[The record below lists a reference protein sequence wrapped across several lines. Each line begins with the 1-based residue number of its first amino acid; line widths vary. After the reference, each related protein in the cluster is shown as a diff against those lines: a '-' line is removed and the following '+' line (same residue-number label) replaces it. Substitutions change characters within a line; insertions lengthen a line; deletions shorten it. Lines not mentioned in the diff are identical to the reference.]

1 MDTNTI
7 DSQLAYL
14 EETKSLL
21 KDAIINKGQNIQD
34 TDTFR
39 SYANKVDQISTLA
52 SETADADANSDNIE
66 QGKTAYVNGEKIVGS
81 LAKYSTSMALTQS
94 ADSFNLW
101 GNGETYTYAGI
112 QNITGKAIFEQDTSL
127 FVPYN
132 DVCEKYNIKPENI
145 MSGLTVFGMTGTAT
159 TDATATANDILEG
172 KTAYVNGVKVEGNIV
187 KIMNIDSP
195 CDAVTNGENVIY
207 ISKDNITSGYY
218 TETNNIRLNVS
229 YEQIVEAINLLP
241 SQIVEGNTILGI
253 AGTGKTSE
261 DLQAQ
266 LDAQDELIASQQA
279 QIEELKSLLADKA
292 SNITN
297 ESIET
302 VNNVLGNGEV

>member
-7 DSQLAYL
+7 DNQLAYL

-39 SYANKVDQISTLA
+39 SYANKIDQISTLTE
-52 SETADADANSDNIE
+52 ETA
-66 QGKTAYVNGEKIVGS
+66 
-81 LAKYSTSMALTQS
+81 
-94 ADSFNLW
+94 
-101 GNGETYTYAGI
+101 
-112 QNITGKAIFEQDTSL
+112 
-127 FVPYN
+127 
-132 DVCEKYNIKPENI
+132 
-145 MSGLTVFGMTGTAT
+145 
-159 TDATATANDILEG
+159 DATATANDIVEG
-172 KTAYVNGVKVEGNIV
+172 KTAYVNGVKVEGNITR
-187 KIMNIDSP
+187 IMNIDNP
-195 CDAVTNGENVIY
+195 CDTVTNGENVIY

-218 TETNNIRLNVS
+218 TETNNIRLNAS
-229 YEQIVEAINLLP
+229 YELIAQAINLLP

-302 VNNVLGNGEV
+302 VNNVLGNEEV

>member
-14 EETKSLL
+14 EETKLLL

-39 SYANKVDQISTLA
+39 SYANKIDQISTLA
-52 SETADADANSDNIE
+52 EETA
-66 QGKTAYVNGEKIVGS
+66 
-81 LAKYSTSMALTQS
+81 
-94 ADSFNLW
+94 
-101 GNGETYTYAGI
+101 
-112 QNITGKAIFEQDTSL
+112 
-127 FVPYN
+127 
-132 DVCEKYNIKPENI
+132 
-145 MSGLTVFGMTGTAT
+145 
-159 TDATATANDILEG
+159 DATATANDIVEG
-172 KTAYVNGVKVEGNIV
+172 KTAYVNGLKVEGNITR
-187 KIMNIDSP
+187 ITNIDGP
-195 CDAVTNGENVIY
+195 CDTVTNGENVIY
-207 ISKDNITSGYY
+207 ISKDNITPGYY
-218 TETNNIRLNVS
+218 TETNNIRLNAS
-229 YEQIVEAINLLP
+229 YKLIAEAINLLP
-241 SQIVEGNTILGI
+241 SQIIEGNTILGI

-297 ESIET
+297 ESIEI
-302 VNNVLGNGEV
+302 VNNILGNEGV

>member
-14 EETKSLL
+14 EETKLLL
-21 KDAIINKGQNIQD
+21 KDAIINKGQNIQN

-39 SYANKVDQISTLA
+39 SYANKIDQISTLA
-52 SETADADANSDNIE
+52 EETA
-66 QGKTAYVNGEKIVGS
+66 
-81 LAKYSTSMALTQS
+81 
-94 ADSFNLW
+94 
-101 GNGETYTYAGI
+101 
-112 QNITGKAIFEQDTSL
+112 
-127 FVPYN
+127 
-132 DVCEKYNIKPENI
+132 
-145 MSGLTVFGMTGTAT
+145 
-159 TDATATANDILEG
+159 DATATANDIVEG
-172 KTAYVNGVKVEGNIV
+172 KTAYVNGLKVEGNITR
-187 KIMNIDSP
+187 IMNIDSP
-195 CDAVTNGENVIY
+195 CDTVTNGENVIY

-218 TETNNIRLNVS
+218 PETNNIRLNAS
-229 YEQIVEAINLLP
+229 YELIAQAINLLH
-241 SQIVEGNTILGI
+241 SQIIEGNTILGI

-302 VNNVLGNGEV
+302 VNNVLGNEEV

>member
-14 EETKSLL
+14 EETKLLL

-39 SYANKVDQISTLA
+39 SYANKIDQISTLTE
-52 SETADADANSDNIE
+52 ETA
-66 QGKTAYVNGEKIVGS
+66 
-81 LAKYSTSMALTQS
+81 
-94 ADSFNLW
+94 
-101 GNGETYTYAGI
+101 
-112 QNITGKAIFEQDTSL
+112 
-127 FVPYN
+127 
-132 DVCEKYNIKPENI
+132 
-145 MSGLTVFGMTGTAT
+145 
-159 TDATATANDILEG
+159 DATATANDIVEG
-172 KTAYVNGVKVEGNIV
+172 KTAYVNGLKVEGNITR
-187 KIMNIDSP
+187 IMNIDGS
-195 CDAVTNGENVIY
+195 CDTVTNGENVIY

-218 TETNNIRLNVS
+218 PETNNIRLNAS
-229 YEQIVEAINLLP
+229 YKLIAEAINLLP
-241 SQIVEGNTILGI
+241 SQIIEGNTILGI

-297 ESIET
+297 ESIEI
-302 VNNVLGNGEV
+302 VNNILGNEEV

>member
-7 DSQLAYL
+7 DSQLVYL
-14 EETKSLL
+14 EETKLLL

-39 SYANKVDQISTLA
+39 SYANKIDQISTLA
-52 SETADADANSDNIE
+52 EETA
-66 QGKTAYVNGEKIVGS
+66 
-81 LAKYSTSMALTQS
+81 
-94 ADSFNLW
+94 
-101 GNGETYTYAGI
+101 
-112 QNITGKAIFEQDTSL
+112 
-127 FVPYN
+127 
-132 DVCEKYNIKPENI
+132 
-145 MSGLTVFGMTGTAT
+145 
-159 TDATATANDILEG
+159 DATATANDIVEG
-172 KTAYVNGVKVEGNIV
+172 KTAYVNGLKVEGNITR
-187 KIMNIDSP
+187 IMNIDGP
-195 CDAVTNGENVIY
+195 CDTVTNGENVIY

-218 TETNNIRLNVS
+218 PETNNIRLNAS
-229 YEQIVEAINLLP
+229 YELIAEAINLLP
-241 SQIVEGNTILGI
+241 SQIIEGNTILGI

-297 ESIET
+297 ESIEI
-302 VNNVLGNGEV
+302 VNNILGNAEV

>member
-39 SYANKVDQISTLA
+39 SYANKIDQISTLTE
-52 SETADADANSDNIE
+52 ETA
-66 QGKTAYVNGEKIVGS
+66 
-81 LAKYSTSMALTQS
+81 
-94 ADSFNLW
+94 
-101 GNGETYTYAGI
+101 
-112 QNITGKAIFEQDTSL
+112 
-127 FVPYN
+127 
-132 DVCEKYNIKPENI
+132 
-145 MSGLTVFGMTGTAT
+145 
-159 TDATATANDILEG
+159 DATATAVDIVEG
-172 KTAYVNGVKVEGNIV
+172 KTAYVNGVKVEGNITR
-187 KIMNIDSP
+187 IMNIDDS
-195 CDAVTNGENVIY
+195 CDTVTNGENVIY

-218 TETNNIRLNVS
+218 PETNNIRLNAS
-229 YEQIVEAINLLP
+229 YELIAEAINLLP

-266 LDAQDELIASQQA
+266 LDAQDELIAYQQA

-302 VNNVLGNGEV
+302 VNNVLGNEEV

>member
-7 DSQLAYL
+7 NSQLTYL
-14 EETKSLL
+14 EETKLLL

-39 SYANKVDQISTLA
+39 SYADKIDQISTLTE
-52 SETADADANSDNIE
+52 ETADA
-66 QGKTAYVNGEKIVGS
+66 
-81 LAKYSTSMALTQS
+81 
-94 ADSFNLW
+94 
-101 GNGETYTYAGI
+101 
-112 QNITGKAIFEQDTSL
+112 
-127 FVPYN
+127 
-132 DVCEKYNIKPENI
+132 
-145 MSGLTVFGMTGTAT
+145 TAT
-159 TDATATANDILEG
+159 SNDILEG
-172 KTAYVNGVKVEGNIV
+172 KTAYVNGEKITGNII
-187 KIMNIDSP
+187 KIMNIDSS
-195 CDAVTNGENVIY
+195 CDTVTNEENVIY

-229 YEQIVEAINLLP
+229 YEQLVAAINLLP

-302 VNNVLGNGEV
+302 VNNVLGNEEV

>member
-7 DSQLAYL
+7 DSQLVYL
-14 EETKSLL
+14 EETKLLL

-39 SYANKVDQISTLA
+39 SYANKIDQISTLA
-52 SETADADANSDNIE
+52 EETA
-66 QGKTAYVNGEKIVGS
+66 
-81 LAKYSTSMALTQS
+81 
-94 ADSFNLW
+94 
-101 GNGETYTYAGI
+101 
-112 QNITGKAIFEQDTSL
+112 
-127 FVPYN
+127 
-132 DVCEKYNIKPENI
+132 
-145 MSGLTVFGMTGTAT
+145 
-159 TDATATANDILEG
+159 DATATANDIVEG
-172 KTAYVNGVKVEGNIV
+172 KTAYVNGLKVEGNITR
-187 KIMNIDSP
+187 IMNIDGS
-195 CDAVTNGENVIY
+195 CDTVTNGENVIY

-218 TETNNIRLNVS
+218 PETNNIRLNAS
-229 YEQIVEAINLLP
+229 YKLIAEAINLLP
-241 SQIVEGNTILGI
+241 SQIIEGNTILGI

-302 VNNVLGNGEV
+302 VNNVLGNEEV

>member
-14 EETKSLL
+14 EETKLLL

-39 SYANKVDQISTLA
+39 SYANKIDQISTLTE
-52 SETADADANSDNIE
+52 ETA
-66 QGKTAYVNGEKIVGS
+66 
-81 LAKYSTSMALTQS
+81 
-94 ADSFNLW
+94 
-101 GNGETYTYAGI
+101 
-112 QNITGKAIFEQDTSL
+112 
-127 FVPYN
+127 
-132 DVCEKYNIKPENI
+132 
-145 MSGLTVFGMTGTAT
+145 
-159 TDATATANDILEG
+159 DATATAVDIVEG
-172 KTAYVNGVKVEGNIV
+172 KTAYVNGVKVEGNIIR
-187 KIMNIDSP
+187 IMNIDDP
-195 CDAVTNGENVIY
+195 CDTVTNGENVIY

-218 TETNNIRLNVS
+218 TETNNIRLNAS
-229 YEQIVEAINLLP
+229 YKLIAEAINLLP

-253 AGTGKTSE
+253 VGTGKTSE

-266 LDAQDELIASQQA
+266 LNAQDELIASQQA

-292 SNITN
+292 SHITN

-302 VNNVLGNGEV
+302 VNSVLGNEEV

>member
-7 DSQLAYL
+7 NSQLTYL
-14 EETKSLL
+14 EETKLLL

-39 SYANKVDQISTLA
+39 SYADKIDQISTLTE
-52 SETADADANSDNIE
+52 ETA
-66 QGKTAYVNGEKIVGS
+66 
-81 LAKYSTSMALTQS
+81 
-94 ADSFNLW
+94 
-101 GNGETYTYAGI
+101 
-112 QNITGKAIFEQDTSL
+112 
-127 FVPYN
+127 
-132 DVCEKYNIKPENI
+132 
-145 MSGLTVFGMTGTAT
+145 
-159 TDATATANDILEG
+159 DATATANDIVEG
-172 KTAYVNGVKVEGNIV
+172 KTAYVNGLKVEGNITR
-187 KIMNIDSP
+187 IMNIDGP
-195 CDAVTNGENVIY
+195 CDMVTNGENVIY

-218 TETNNIRLNVS
+218 PETNNIRLNAS
-229 YEQIVEAINLLP
+229 YELIAEAINLLP
-241 SQIVEGNTILGI
+241 SQIIEGNTILGI
-253 AGTGKTSE
+253 VGTGKTSE

-302 VNNVLGNGEV
+302 VNNVLGNEEV

>member
-7 DSQLAYL
+7 NSQLVYL
-14 EETKSLL
+14 EETKLLL

-39 SYANKVDQISTLA
+39 SYANKIDQISTLA
-52 SETADADANSDNIE
+52 EETA
-66 QGKTAYVNGEKIVGS
+66 
-81 LAKYSTSMALTQS
+81 
-94 ADSFNLW
+94 
-101 GNGETYTYAGI
+101 
-112 QNITGKAIFEQDTSL
+112 
-127 FVPYN
+127 
-132 DVCEKYNIKPENI
+132 
-145 MSGLTVFGMTGTAT
+145 
-159 TDATATANDILEG
+159 DATATANDIVEG
-172 KTAYVNGVKVEGNIV
+172 KTAYVNGLKVEGNITR
-187 KIMNIDSP
+187 IMNIDGP
-195 CDAVTNGENVIY
+195 CDTVTNGENVIY

-218 TETNNIRLNVS
+218 PETNNIRLNAS
-229 YEQIVEAINLLP
+229 YKLIAEAINLLP
-241 SQIVEGNTILGI
+241 SQIIEGNTILGI
-253 AGTGKTSE
+253 VGTGKTSE

-302 VNNVLGNGEV
+302 VNNVLGNEEV

>member
-7 DSQLAYL
+7 DSQLTYL
-14 EETKSLL
+14 EETKLLL

-39 SYANKVDQISTLA
+39 SYADKIDQISTLA
-52 SETADADANSDNIE
+52 SETA
-66 QGKTAYVNGEKIVGS
+66 
-81 LAKYSTSMALTQS
+81 
-94 ADSFNLW
+94 
-101 GNGETYTYAGI
+101 
-112 QNITGKAIFEQDTSL
+112 
-127 FVPYN
+127 
-132 DVCEKYNIKPENI
+132 
-145 MSGLTVFGMTGTAT
+145 
-159 TDATATANDILEG
+159 DATATANDILEG
-172 KTAYVNGVKVEGNIV
+172 KTAYVNGEKITGNIT

-195 CDAVTNGENVIY
+195 CDTVTNGENVIY

-229 YEQIVEAINLLP
+229 YEQLVEAINLLP

-302 VNNVLGNGEV
+302 VNNVLGNKEV

>member
-7 DSQLAYL
+7 DSQLTYL
-14 EETKSLL
+14 EETKLLL

-39 SYANKVDQISTLA
+39 SYADKIDQISTLTE
-52 SETADADANSDNIE
+52 ETADATATASDIL
-66 QGKTAYVNGEKIVGS
+66 QGQTAYVNGQKVTGNIQTVRSDGYIDGDYIAYYNKKDTIVSSCTFVNDSCYKTGATLSIENDAES
-81 LAKYSTSMALTQS
+81 LRNS
-94 ADSFNLW
+94 
-101 GNGETYTYAGI
+101 I
-112 QNITGKAIFEQDTSL
+112 
-127 FVPYN
+127 
-132 DVCEKYNIKPENI
+132 
-145 MSGLTVFGMTGTAT
+145 GLTA
-159 TDATATANDILEG
+159 D
-172 KTAYVNGVKVEGNIV
+172 
-187 KIMNIDSP
+187 KII
-195 CDAVTNGENVIY
+195 
-207 ISKDNITSGYY
+207 
-218 TETNNIRLNVS
+218 
-229 YEQIVEAINLLP
+229 
-241 SQIVEGNTILGI
+241 EGNTILGI

>member
-7 DSQLAYL
+7 NSQLTYL
-14 EETKSLL
+14 EETKLLL

-39 SYANKVDQISTLA
+39 SYADKIDQISTLTE
-52 SETADADANSDNIE
+52 ETA
-66 QGKTAYVNGEKIVGS
+66 
-81 LAKYSTSMALTQS
+81 
-94 ADSFNLW
+94 
-101 GNGETYTYAGI
+101 
-112 QNITGKAIFEQDTSL
+112 
-127 FVPYN
+127 
-132 DVCEKYNIKPENI
+132 
-145 MSGLTVFGMTGTAT
+145 
-159 TDATATANDILEG
+159 DATATANDIVEG
-172 KTAYVNGVKVEGNIV
+172 KTAYVNGLKVEGNITR
-187 KIMNIDSP
+187 IMNIDGP
-195 CDAVTNGENVIY
+195 CDTVTNGENVIY

-218 TETNNIRLNVS
+218 PETNNIRLNAS
-229 YEQIVEAINLLP
+229 YELIAEAINLLP
-241 SQIVEGNTILGI
+241 SQIIEGNTILGI
-253 AGTGKTSE
+253 VGTGKTSE

-302 VNNVLGNGEV
+302 VNNVLGNEEV

>member
-7 DSQLAYL
+7 DSQLVYL
-14 EETKSLL
+14 EETKLLL

-39 SYANKVDQISTLA
+39 SYANKIDQISTLA
-52 SETADADANSDNIE
+52 EETA
-66 QGKTAYVNGEKIVGS
+66 
-81 LAKYSTSMALTQS
+81 
-94 ADSFNLW
+94 
-101 GNGETYTYAGI
+101 
-112 QNITGKAIFEQDTSL
+112 
-127 FVPYN
+127 
-132 DVCEKYNIKPENI
+132 
-145 MSGLTVFGMTGTAT
+145 
-159 TDATATANDILEG
+159 DATATANNIVEG
-172 KTAYVNGVKVEGNIV
+172 KTAYVNGLKVEGNITR
-187 KIMNIDSP
+187 IMNIDSP
-195 CDAVTNGENVIY
+195 CDTVTNGENVIY

-218 TETNNIRLNVS
+218 PETNNIRLNAS
-229 YEQIVEAINLLP
+229 YELIAEAINLLP
-241 SQIVEGNTILGI
+241 SQIIEGNTILGI

-297 ESIET
+297 ESIEI
-302 VNNVLGNGEV
+302 VNNILGNVEV

>member
-14 EETKSLL
+14 EETKLLL

-39 SYANKVDQISTLA
+39 SYANKIDQISTLTE
-52 SETADADANSDNIE
+52 ETA
-66 QGKTAYVNGEKIVGS
+66 
-81 LAKYSTSMALTQS
+81 
-94 ADSFNLW
+94 
-101 GNGETYTYAGI
+101 
-112 QNITGKAIFEQDTSL
+112 
-127 FVPYN
+127 
-132 DVCEKYNIKPENI
+132 
-145 MSGLTVFGMTGTAT
+145 
-159 TDATATANDILEG
+159 DATATANDILKG
-172 KTAYVNGVKVEGNIV
+172 QTAYVNGVKVEGNITR
-187 KIMNIDSP
+187 IMNIDSP
-195 CDAVTNGENVIY
+195 CDTVTNGENVIY

-218 TETNNIRLNVS
+218 TETNNIRLNAS
-229 YEQIVEAINLLP
+229 YELIAEAINLLP

-302 VNNVLGNGEV
+302 VNNVLGNEEV

>member
-14 EETKSLL
+14 EETKLLL

-39 SYANKVDQISTLA
+39 SYANKIDQISTLA
-52 SETADADANSDNIE
+52 EETA
-66 QGKTAYVNGEKIVGS
+66 
-81 LAKYSTSMALTQS
+81 
-94 ADSFNLW
+94 
-101 GNGETYTYAGI
+101 
-112 QNITGKAIFEQDTSL
+112 
-127 FVPYN
+127 
-132 DVCEKYNIKPENI
+132 
-145 MSGLTVFGMTGTAT
+145 
-159 TDATATANDILEG
+159 DATATANDIVEG
-172 KTAYVNGVKVEGNIV
+172 KTAYVNGLKVEGNITR
-187 KIMNIDSP
+187 IMNIDGS
-195 CDAVTNGENVIY
+195 CDTVTNGENVIY

-218 TETNNIRLNVS
+218 PETNNIRLNAS
-229 YEQIVEAINLLP
+229 YKLIAEAINLLP
-241 SQIVEGNTILGI
+241 SQIIEGNTILGI

-297 ESIET
+297 ESIEI
-302 VNNVLGNGEV
+302 VNNILGNAEV

>member
-14 EETKSLL
+14 EETKLLL

-39 SYANKVDQISTLA
+39 SYANKIDQISTLVE
-52 SETADADANSDNIE
+52 ETA
-66 QGKTAYVNGEKIVGS
+66 
-81 LAKYSTSMALTQS
+81 
-94 ADSFNLW
+94 
-101 GNGETYTYAGI
+101 
-112 QNITGKAIFEQDTSL
+112 
-127 FVPYN
+127 
-132 DVCEKYNIKPENI
+132 
-145 MSGLTVFGMTGTAT
+145 
-159 TDATATANDILEG
+159 DATATANDILKG
-172 KTAYVNGVKVEGNIV
+172 QTAYVNGEKITGNIFTY
-187 KIMNIDSP
+187 NQDAFID
-195 CDAVTNGENVIY
+195 G
-207 ISKDNITSGYY
+207 DNIYY
-218 TETNNIRLNVS
+218 FADEDVIRIDHTFSSDKCYKTGCSLIMEKDAESFRNS
-229 YEQIVEAINLLP
+229 IGLIADK
-241 SQIVEGNTILGI
+241 IVEGNTILGI

-302 VNNVLGNGEV
+302 VNNVLGNEEV

>member
-7 DSQLAYL
+7 NSQLTYL
-14 EETKSLL
+14 EETKLLL

-39 SYANKVDQISTLA
+39 SYADKIDQISTLTE
-52 SETADADANSDNIE
+52 ETADA
-66 QGKTAYVNGEKIVGS
+66 
-81 LAKYSTSMALTQS
+81 
-94 ADSFNLW
+94 
-101 GNGETYTYAGI
+101 
-112 QNITGKAIFEQDTSL
+112 
-127 FVPYN
+127 
-132 DVCEKYNIKPENI
+132 
-145 MSGLTVFGMTGTAT
+145 TAT
-159 TDATATANDILEG
+159 SNDILEG
-172 KTAYVNGVKVEGNIV
+172 KTAYVNGEKITGNII

-195 CDAVTNGENVIY
+195 CDTVTNEENVIY
-207 ISKDNITSGYY
+207 ISKDNITPGYY
-218 TETNNIRLNVS
+218 TETNNIRLNAS
-229 YEQIVEAINLLP
+229 YKLIAEAINLLP
-241 SQIVEGNTILGI
+241 SQIIEGNTILGI

-302 VNNVLGNGEV
+302 VNNVLGNEEV